1 MAIKV
6 GGACCI
12 QSSRLVLDSIDQ
24 SESITLVTLKYF
36 GVSFGFLQSV
46 WTTYTVQFFAVEF
59 SIVLYF
65 AVRVYIPK
73 SIWIRVGSM
82 NTKLWY
88 FQLFCSKIFQF
99 PGIVTL
105 WALLFFGSGSSGPS
119 SADSNCGG
127 HSQEKKVKDW
137 PKMMDPRTN

>member
-1 MAIKV
+1 MFIFQKAYES
-6 GGACCI
+6 G
-12 QSSRLVLDSIDQ
+12 LDSGIQ
-24 SESITLVTLKYF
+24 ILV
-36 GVSFGFLQSV
+36 
-46 WTTYTVQFFAVEF
+46 
-59 SIVLYF
+59 
-65 AVRVYIPK
+65 
-73 SIWIRVGSM
+73 
-82 NTKLWY
+82 
-88 FQLFCSKIFQF
+88 FCSKIFQF